1 MSKMGIFRTNIAI
14 APLWPHRESR
24 RDAHELQNVVVDT
37 GSEMTWVP
45 TPLLEVAGVER
56 EGAQTFET
64 SDGRVLSRE
73 TGWAI
78 IYAGGRAAP
87 TVVVFAEPDDT
98 ILLGAIAIES
108 LNLRV
113 DLMSK
118 KLVPAGPS
126 PAYSCSPPRT
136 RMEQPKAKSTRPP

>member
-1 MSKMGIFRTNIAI
+1 MERDSMSKMGIFRTNIAI

-24 RDAHELQNVVVDT
+24 RDAHELQDVVVDT

-45 TPLLEVAGVER
+45 TRVLDAAGVER
-56 EGAQTFET
+56 EGEQAFET
-64 SDGRVLSRE
+64 SDGRVLLRE

-78 IYAGGRAAP
+78 VYAGGRAAP
-87 TVVVFAEPDDT
+87 TVVVFAEPEDT

-113 DLMSK
+113 DLMRK
-118 KLVPAGPS
+118 QLVPAGPS
-126 PAYSCSPPRT
+126 PAFSVIS
-136 RMEQPKAKSTRPP
+136 